1 MKSVDEVLT
10 RLAFCVHAGHVHSG
24 MESSAMEGA
33 SNVNVPP
40 WRMGSLEMI
49 NTMQYE
55 STNHQIQ
62 YLWVMLRLTETQC
75 LCACVCFL
83 RPL

>member
-1 MKSVDEVLT
+1 MKCVDEVLT

-24 MESSAMEGA
+24 MESRAMEGA

-40 WRMGSLEMI
+40 WRIGSLEII

-55 STNHQIQ
+55 RANHKLL
-62 YLWVMLRLTETQC
+62 YLWVIEMLRLTETVSSVH
-75 LCACVCFL
+75 ACVF
-83 RPL
+83 